1 MATMDLSNPRT
12 ARRCRAVIQQCS
24 LALTRACKKSPRIT
38 SKTLATTL
46 TEESFILTEDD
57 AVGLP
62 CFVKPRHLCFDL
74 EGTAD
79 LGPQARVVPPY
90 LESARP
96 FLVALG
102 TPSAFDKP
110 KGAPSVAVSVAPP
123 GLGLDGWIR
132 SQFNNKVCNQT
143 LDILLAGVRG

>member
-1 MATMDLSNPRT
+1 M
-12 ARRCRAVIQQCS
+12 
-24 LALTRACKKSPRIT
+24 
-38 SKTLATTL
+38 
-46 TEESFILTEDD
+46 TEDD

-74 EGTAD
+74 EGTTD

-110 KGAPSVAVSVAPP
+110 KGAPSVVVSAAPP

-132 SQFNNKVCNQT
+132 SQFNKPVSLQT
-143 LDILLAGVRG
+143 MRPLLGG

>member
-24 LALTRACKKSPRIT
+24 LALTRSCKKSARST
-38 SKTLATTL
+38 AKALATTL

-74 EGTAD
+74 EGTTD

-110 KGAPSVAVSVAPP
+110 KGAPSVVVSAAPP

-132 SQFNNKVCNQT
+132 SQFNKPVSLQT
-143 LDILLAGVRG
+143 MRPLLGG